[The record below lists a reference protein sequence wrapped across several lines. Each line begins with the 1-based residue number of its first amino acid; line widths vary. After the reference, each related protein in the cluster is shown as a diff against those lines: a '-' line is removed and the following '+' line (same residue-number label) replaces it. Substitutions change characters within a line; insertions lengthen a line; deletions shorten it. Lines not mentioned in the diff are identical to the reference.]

1 MDIKMQNRI
10 DGYFDK
16 LTEFINKIPLSDKGK
31 NYLWFISFCQF
42 YDEPVLSENG
52 KTTYGIKTE
61 WQLQRFIEQFK
72 KNIKNIKKLR
82 LKAVEKWTDE
92 LNNIEPPEAVA
103 KIDKQLYQLRKKELL
118 AEIGADSLNDWD
130 RWLQKYLS
138 NEIDQQNKRPAKKPP
153 KQQKKTSY
161 VWQSNPVDE
170 IPELYSLMFDKYKLI
185 ASDTTPEQFEAVF
198 TGQPIESI
206 NPIKWHQDNASELL
220 YFIDRLEQSNN
231 IEHNPKRADYQKL
244 ISCFVK
250 PDGKPFKAVWKSLKT
265 NIDINLS
272 SDKQKAI
279 DELVSS
285 F

>member
-1 MDIKMQNRI
+1 MATLE
-10 DGYFDK
+10 K

-31 NYLWFISFCQF
+31 NYLWYISFCQF

-52 KTTYGIKTE
+52 KTTYGIQTE

-72 KNIKNIKKLR
+72 KNFQKLR

-118 AEIGADSLNDWD
+118 AEIGADGLNDWD

-138 NEIDQQNKRPAKKPP
+138 NEIDHQQKRPARKPP

-161 VWQSNPVDE
+161 VWQSNPDNE
-170 IPELYSLMFDKYKLI
+170 LPELYSLMIDKYKLI
-185 ASDTTPEQFEAVF
+185 APETTYEQFKAVF
-198 TGQPIESI
+198 TGQAIESI
-206 NPIKWHQDNASELL
+206 NPIKWHQENASELL
-220 YFIDRLEQSNN
+220 YFIDRLQKTNN

-244 ISCFVK
+244 KACFVK
-250 PDGKPFKAVWKSLKT
+250 PDGSQFNEALKT
-265 NIDINLS
+265 LKQQIPFIA
-272 SDKQKAI
+272 SDKKKAI
-279 DELVSS
+279 DELVSN

>member
-10 DGYFDK
+10 DGYFEK

-31 NYLWFISFCQF
+31 NYLWYISFCQF

-52 KTTYGIKTE
+52 KTTYGIQTE

-72 KNIKNIKKLR
+72 KNFQKLR

-118 AEIGADSLNDWD
+118 AEIGADGLNDWD

-138 NEIDQQNKRPAKKPP
+138 NEIDHQQKRPARKPP

-161 VWQSNPVDE
+161 VWQNNPDKE
-170 IPELYSLMFDKYKLI
+170 LPELYRLMIDKYKLI
-185 ASDTTPEQFEAVF
+185 APETTLEQFKAVF
-198 TGQPIESI
+198 TGQAIESI

-220 YFIDRLEQSNN
+220 YFNKAIQAKVDNVWHIYQRL
-231 IEHNPKRADYQKL
+231 AA
-244 ISCFVK
+244 CFVK
-250 PDGKPFKAVWKSLKT
+250 PDGKPFNAVWKSLKT
-265 NIDINLS
+265 EIEINLS
-272 SDKQKAI
+272 SDKKKAI
-279 DELVSS
+279 DELVKN

>member
-10 DGYFDK
+10 EGYFEK

-31 NYLWFISFCQF
+31 NYLWYISFCQF

-52 KTTYGIKTE
+52 KTTYGIQTE

-72 KNIKNIKKLR
+72 KNFQKLR

-118 AEIGADSLNDWD
+118 AEIGADGLNDWD

-138 NEIDQQNKRPAKKPP
+138 NEIDHQQKRPARKPP

-161 VWQSNPVDE
+161 VWQNNPDRE
-170 IPELYSLMFDKYKLI
+170 LPELYSLMINKYKLI
-185 ASDTTPEQFEAVF
+185 APETTYEQFKAVF

-220 YFIDRLEQSNN
+220 YFNEAIKNKVNDVWHIYQRLE
-231 IEHNPKRADYQKL
+231 A
-244 ISCFVK
+244 CFVK

-279 DELVSS
+279 DELVSN

>member
-10 DGYFDK
+10 DGYFEK

-31 NYLWFISFCQF
+31 NYLWYISFCQF

-52 KTTYGIKTE
+52 KTTYGIQTE

-72 KNIKNIKKLR
+72 KNFQKLR

-118 AEIGADSLNDWD
+118 AEIGADGLNDWD

-138 NEIDQQNKRPAKKPP
+138 NEIDHQQKRPARKPP

-161 VWQSNPVDE
+161 VWQSNPDNE
-170 IPELYSLMFDKYKLI
+170 LPELYSLMIDKYKLI
-185 ASDTTPEQFEAVF
+185 APETTYEQFKAVF
-198 TGQPIESI
+198 TGQAIESI

-220 YFIDRLEQSNN
+220 YFIDGLQQTNN
-231 IEHNPKRADYQKL
+231 IVHNPKRADYQKL
-244 ISCFVK
+244 KACFVK
-250 PDGKPFKAVWKSLKT
+250 PDGSQFNEALKT
-265 NIDINLS
+265 LKTDIKINLS
-272 SDKQKAI
+272 PDKQMAI
-279 DELVSS
+279 DELVSN

>member
-10 DGYFDK
+10 DGYFEK
-16 LTEFINKIPLSDKGK
+16 LTEFINKITLSDKGK

-52 KTTYGIKTE
+52 KTTYGIQTE

-72 KNIKNIKKLR
+72 KNFQKLR

-118 AEIGADSLNDWD
+118 AEIGADGLNDWD

-138 NEIDQQNKRPAKKPP
+138 NEIDHQQKRPARKPP

-161 VWQSNPVDE
+161 EWQNNPDKE
-170 IPELYSLMFDKYKLI
+170 LPELYSLMINKYKLI
-185 ASDTTPEQFEAVF
+185 APETTLWQFEAVF
-198 TGQPIESI
+198 TGQPIDEI
-206 NPIKWHQDNASELL
+206 EPIKWHQDNASELL
-220 YFIDRLEQSNN
+220 YFNEAIKSKVKDVWHIYQRL
-231 IEHNPKRADYQKL
+231 AA
-244 ISCFVK
+244 CFVK
-250 PDGKPFKAVWKSLKT
+250 PDGKPFKVVWKSLKT

-279 DELVSS
+279 DELVSN

>member
-10 DGYFDK
+10 DGYFEK
-16 LTEFINKIPLSDKGK
+16 LSEFINKIPLSDKGK

-52 KTTYGIKTE
+52 KTTYGIQTE

-72 KNIKNIKKLR
+72 KNFQKLR

-92 LNNIEPPEAVA
+92 LNNIEPPQAVA

-138 NEIDQQNKRPAKKPP
+138 NEIDHQQKRPARKPP

-161 VWQSNPVDE
+161 VWQNNPDKE
-170 IPELYSLMFDKYKLI
+170 LPELYSLMIKKYKLI
-185 ASDTTPEQFEAVF
+185 APETTPEQFKAVF
-198 TGQPIESI
+198 TGQGTESI

-220 YFIDRLEQSNN
+220 YFIVRLEQSNN
-231 IEHNPKRADYQKL
+231 IEHNPKRTDYQKL
-244 ISCFVK
+244 KACFVK
-250 PDGKPFKAVWKSLKT
+250 PDGSPFKAVWKSLKK

-272 SDKQKAI
+272 PDKQKAI
-279 DELVSS
+279 DELVSN

>member
-10 DGYFDK
+10 DGYFEK

-31 NYLWFISFCQF
+31 NYLWYISFCQF

-52 KTTYGIKTE
+52 KTTYGIQTE

-72 KNIKNIKKLR
+72 KNFQKLR

-118 AEIGADSLNDWD
+118 AEIGADGLNDWD

-138 NEIDQQNKRPAKKPP
+138 NEIDHQQKRPARKPP

-161 VWQSNPVDE
+161 VWQSNQE
-170 IPELYSLMFDKYKLI
+170 KELPELYSLMINKYKLI
-185 ASDTTPEQFEAVF
+185 APETTYEQFKAVF

-220 YFIDRLEQSNN
+220 YFNEAIKNKVNDVWHIYQRLE
-231 IEHNPKRADYQKL
+231 A
-244 ISCFVK
+244 CFVK

-279 DELVSS
+279 DELVSN

>member
-10 DGYFDK
+10 DGYFEK

-31 NYLWFISFCQF
+31 NYLWYISFCQF
-42 YDEPVLSENG
+42 YDEPILSENG
-52 KTTYGIKTE
+52 KTTYGIQTE

-72 KNIKNIKKLR
+72 KNFQKLR

-118 AEIGADSLNDWD
+118 AEIGADGLNDWD

-138 NEIDQQNKRPAKKPP
+138 NEIYHQQKRPARKPIKIP
-153 KQQKKTSY
+153 KKTSY
-161 VWQSNPVDE
+161 VWQNNPDKE
-170 IPELYSLMFDKYKLI
+170 LPELYRLMIDKYKLI
-185 ASDTTPEQFEAVF
+185 APETTLEQFKAVF

-220 YFIDRLEQSNN
+220 YFNEAIKNKVNDVWHIYQRLD
-231 IEHNPKRADYQKL
+231 A
-244 ISCFVK
+244 CFVK

-279 DELVSS
+279 DELVKN

>member
-1 MDIKMQNRI
+1 MDVKMQIRI
-10 DGYFDK
+10 DGYFEK

-42 YDEPVLSENG
+42 YDELVLSENG
-52 KTTYGIKTE
+52 KTTYGIQTE

-72 KNIKNIKKLR
+72 KNFQKLR

-118 AEIGADSLNDWD
+118 AEIGADGLNDWD
-130 RWLQKYLS
+130 KWLQKYLS
-138 NEIDQQNKRPAKKPP
+138 NEIDYQQKKPTRKPP

-161 VWQSNPVDE
+161 VWQSNPNKE
-170 IPELYSLMFDKYKLI
+170 LPELYSLMINKYKLI
-185 ASDTTPEQFEAVF
+185 APETTPEQFKAVF
-198 TGQPIESI
+198 TGQAIETI

-220 YFIDRLEQSNN
+220 YFIAKLEQTNN

-244 ISCFVK
+244 KSCFVK
-250 PDGKPFKAVWKSLKT
+250 PDGSQFNEALKT
-265 NIDINLS
+265 LKQQIEFIS
-272 SDKQKAI
+272 PEKQKAI
-279 DELVSS
+279 DELVNN